1 MDVMTQNPVRPGGW
15 TPLRLVDSEKAM
27 RRWFIASLVANMLI
41 IVTGAIVRLT
51 GSGLACPTWPQCFEG
66 TYTPTPESGYQVYIE
81 FGNRLLTFVLAIVAL
96 GSFVSAWRNRRVFS
110 KLWWLTLGIGLG
122 IPLQAVIGGI
132 VVWLDLNPS
141 LVAAHLLLSVALIV
155 LATWALTLARGGQAD
170 VVSPAV
176 RLLVIVTFAAAMVSI
191 FIGTIVTGAGPHAGD
206 LNAERN
212 GLNILIIAR
221 VHSASAW
228 LLTFGTIAS
237 VILLRRGGHVRGTR
251 AAWVLLGTVAM
262 QGLIGYVQYFTGV
275 PIGLVILHL
284 LGLTIV
290 TLAASWLLFSTRGA
304 PTEHRIGEAKGFAE
318 AKSVSEIEADVTLP
332 RENVVES
339 N

>member
-1 MDVMTQNPVRPGGW
+1 MDVMTQTPVRRGGW
-15 TPLRLVDSEKAM
+15 TPLRIVDGEAAM
-27 RRWFIASLVANMLI
+27 RRWFTASLVANMLI

-66 TYTPTPESGYQVYIE
+66 TYTPHPESGIQVYIE

-96 GSFVSAWRNRRVFS
+96 GSFISAWRNRRAFN

-122 IPLQAVIGGI
+122 IPFQAVIGGI

-155 LATWALTLARGGQAD
+155 LAAWALTMARGVPSDA
-170 VVSPAV
+170 VSPAV
-176 RLLVIVTFAAAMVSI
+176 RLLVILTFALAMVSI

-206 LNAERN
+206 INAGRN
-212 GLNILIIAR
+212 GLSILIVAR

-228 LLTFGTIAS
+228 LLTLGSIAS
-237 VILLRRGGHVRGTR
+237 VILLRRGGHVRATR
-251 AAWVLLGTVAM
+251 AAWILLGTVAL
-262 QGLIGYVQYFTGV
+262 QGLIGYIQYFTGV

-284 LGLTIV
+284 TGLTVV
-290 TLAASWLLFSTRGA
+290 TLAASWLLFSTRRRPAGVNA
-304 PTEHRIGEAKGFAE
+304 PTSGTTA
-318 AKSVSEIEADVTLP
+318 S
-332 RENVVES
+332 REFVARPN
-339 N
+339 